1 MNQLQ
6 LNELVHRIEGCF
18 GDELPLK
25 GKPVSQL
32 EQEVLDRLLRDEV
45 YQTHQQDQ
53 FNRQII
59 RDYLVNAVVL
69 DCITDENFSAL
80 SHLAQSIE
88 GRSSLSLYMLMSS
101 VDAANELL
109 SQIDPEGLKEMRP
122 ERGSPPH
129 MVIVSGG

>member
-18 GDELPLK
+18 GGELPMTGELTNK
-25 GKPVSQL
+25 L
-32 EQEVLDRLLRDEV
+32 EQKVLERLVEDEV
-45 YQTHQQDQ
+45 YQAHLQDQ

-69 DCITDENFSAL
+69 DCITDESFSAL
-80 SHLAQSIE
+80 SQLAQSIE

-109 SQIDPEGLKEMRP
+109 SQIGPEGLKEMRP
-122 ERGSPPH
+122 EHGSPPH
-129 MVIVSGG
+129 MVIVSG